1 MVTRR
6 EGWRKAIV
14 RESGIDMCTLLYLM
28 WITNKV
34 LLYSTGNSAQ
44 CYTTAWMGG
53 EFGGECVCV
62 CVLVIQSCLTLCE
75 PIDCSPPGSSVH
87 RILQAGRLKW
97 VAISFS
103 RESSWPRDWTHVFMS
118 PALAGRF
125 FTTSTT
131 WEAPIWG
138 RMDSHICVV
147 ESLCCLPETITTLL
161 TGYTLI

>member
-1 MVTRR
+1 MHIFSHSSFIRYL
-6 EGWRKAIV
+6 G
-14 RESGIDMCTLLYLM
+14 TLGKNDLLK

-103 RESSWPRDWTHVFMS
+103 RESS
-118 PALAGRF
+118 
-125 FTTSTT
+125 
-131 WEAPIWG
+131 
-138 RMDSHICVV
+138 
-147 ESLCCLPETITTLL
+147 
-161 TGYTLI
+161 

>member
-103 RESSWPRDWTHVFMS
+103 RESS
-118 PALAGRF
+118 
-125 FTTSTT
+125 
-131 WEAPIWG
+131 
-138 RMDSHICVV
+138 
-147 ESLCCLPETITTLL
+147 
-161 TGYTLI
+161 